1 MAVVPGRLIQRGEAA
16 TALKSLWYKYGDAA
30 DEESSTLPGS
40 SLAQF
45 CSVKASAAG
54 GSGRALFCEAIDKG
68 AAAHVSPMRVHR
80 SASSDGRDALV
91 VLARNMC
98 ADERISSGELRIIEA
113 RVAKAEV
120 ATSPNAVA
128 RRAME
133 ARAVNAVDEAR
144 VSHLITTKEAEII
157 ERKIRLAM
165 EAMEA
170 AS

>member
-1 MAVVPGRLIQRGEAA
+1 M
-16 TALKSLWYKYGDAA
+16 
-30 DEESSTLPGS
+30 
-40 SLAQF
+40 
-45 CSVKASAAG
+45 G
-54 GSGRALFCEAIDKG
+54 G
-68 AAAHVSPMRVHR
+68 
-80 SASSDGRDALV
+80 
-91 VLARNMC
+91 
-98 ADERISSGELRIIEA
+98 ISSGELRIIEA

-165 EAMEA
+165 EAMHA